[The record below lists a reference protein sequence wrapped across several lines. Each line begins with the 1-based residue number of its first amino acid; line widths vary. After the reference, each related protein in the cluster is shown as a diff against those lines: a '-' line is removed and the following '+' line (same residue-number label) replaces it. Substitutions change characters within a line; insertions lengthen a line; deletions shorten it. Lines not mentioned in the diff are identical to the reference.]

1 MNGVAE
7 TGAVVAV
14 FPGQGSQR
22 AGMGRDFA
30 AAFPAAMAAFEEAS
44 DALGIDM
51 TALCFGRDPRLNL
64 TEFTQPAL
72 LTVETAMMRVLVGE
86 FGFAPTLF
94 AGHSLGEYT
103 ALVAAGVMPLGQ
115 AAALVRERG
124 RLMQQAV
131 APGVGAMAAVTQ
143 RRIDREALLG
153 CLDGLCVDLANDN
166 APGQAVIS
174 GLAGD
179 VAVALERLRGHDA
192 FQGAQAR
199 MLNVSAPFH
208 GRLMAGIEPHFRPL
222 LEEASSAWAVDGAV
236 RVIANVTA
244 EPYAPHRAA
253 VVDGLVRQVAGRVRW
268 VETMDVIGRLTPAA
282 VVEVGPVA
290 TLRGFF
296 QMAAVR
302 AQAVTDVAAARAL
315 AKGLR

>member
-30 AAFPAAMAAFEEAS
+30 AAFPASMAAFEEAS

-115 AAALVRERG
+115 AVALVRERG

-179 VAVALERLRGHDA
+179 VAVALDRK
-192 FQGAQAR
+192 
-199 MLNVSAPFH
+199 S
-208 GRLMAGIEPHFRPL
+208 
-222 LEEASSAWAVDGAV
+222 
-236 RVIANVTA
+236 
-244 EPYAPHRAA
+244 
-253 VVDGLVRQVAGRVRW
+253 VV
-268 VETMDVIGRLTPAA
+268 
-282 VVEVGPVA
+282 
-290 TLRGFF
+290 
-296 QMAAVR
+296 
-302 AQAVTDVAAARAL
+302 
-315 AKGLR
+315 